1 MAEGKLKIVTKPGT
15 LCVVWPPY
23 TCFPPTLAR
32 PQILSLVALN
42 KDLAGYATRMT
53 GRVAGPILP
62 PANAV
67 TMCSDNIR
75 N

>member
-1 MAEGKLKIVTKPGT
+1 MLPNQGRCG
-15 LCVVWPPY
+15 VWPPY

-62 PANAV
+62 PANTV
-67 TMCSDNIR
+67 TMCVVTILETKTR
-75 N
+75 M